1 MLLSKY
7 FGQLRASSGQAS
19 FLDFD
24 QLSCISSVS
33 STDRYLRDLVN
44 QFSDHGSLRYTVINL
59 GVDSLGEFARQA
71 QVQQNRDDNDILQL
85 SCTVILVCLICL
97 DAVEV

>member
-1 MLLSKY
+1 MSLTKH

-19 FLDFD
+19 IFDFD
-24 QLSCISSVS
+24 QLSCISSLS

-44 QFSDHGSLRYTVINL
+44 QFGDHGSLRYTVINL